1 LLPRDIPLGLRYPYI
16 HGAGKNGLS
25 LMAEMGDGV
34 NGGAARS
41 SGMGQRLRLLHLSL
55 AARLRAYFIAGV
67 LITAPIVLTGW
78 LAWQIVA
85 FFDAQVHGVIPPA
98 YNPETY
104 LPFTLPGIGLILVIG
119 ALTLIGALTA
129 NLVGR
134 LLLGISERVVRGM
147 PVVSGIYGAFKQL
160 FETILAQKS
169 SSFREVVAVEFPRA
183 GMWAIGFVSGR
194 TEGDIQELADDEMLN
209 VFVPTAPNP
218 TSGYLVFVPR
228 RDARTLDMTVEE
240 GMKLV
245 ISGGVVTPERR
256 EPKPALPASGKA
268 A

>member
-1 LLPRDIPLGLRYPYI
+1 
-16 HGAGKNGLS
+16 
-25 LMAEMGDGV
+25 MAETDDLGDG
-34 NGGAARS
+34 NGSRS
-41 SGMGQRLRLLHLSL
+41 SGMGHWLRLLHLSL

-85 FFDAQVHGVIPPA
+85 FFDAHAHALIPPA

-104 LPFTLPGIGLILVIG
+104 LKFTVPGIGLVLVIAG
-119 ALTLIGALTA
+119 LTLIGALTA

-134 LLLGISERVVRGM
+134 LILRISERLVRGM
-147 PVVSGIYGAFKQL
+147 PVVSGIYGALKQL

-169 SSFREVVAVEFPRA
+169 SSFREVVAVEFPRP
-183 GMWAIGFVSGR
+183 GMWALGFISGK
-194 TEGDIQELADDEMLN
+194 TEGEIQALAEGEVVN

-218 TSGYLVFVPR
+218 TSGYLLFLAR
-228 RDARTLDMTVEE
+228 RDVRQLSMTVEE
-240 GMKLV
+240 GMKMV
-245 ISGGVVTPERR
+245 ISGGVVTPGSR
-256 EPKPALPASGKA
+256 PPVATVPASGKA